1 MQILP
6 TSQAQLVLKW
16 KMGKERHPY
25 KVPLKNVTAKQQ
37 TRGFLYKRDKNS
49 FPFALDPAHCHY
61 YSGDPGML
69 HTAARY

>member
-25 KVPLKNVTAKQQ
+25 KVPLKNVTAKQDWVAAD
-37 TRGFLYKRDKNS
+37 KRLPVQK
-49 FPFALDPAHCHY
+49 
-61 YSGDPGML
+61 
-69 HTAARY
+69 R